1 VHAEKAFRAC
11 GMVPTE
17 SSQTARLTS
26 DMAAIGMNF
35 IADKGH
41 TPSVSEPNIEDTLLF
56 ASIEGMENRDL
67 RVLAVLVTW
76 FRIHAAWVNADRLTR
91 LIEMQK
97 SPRLRAFW
105 SALAGIHEKD
115 RRFARLVKLY
125 TGPRHDLADT
135 GSDFQIK
142 RHGEDQR
149 FQDSPIRAASNLLR
163 DRDADVLAPA
173 DLARRHLAYRWRIIM
188 GPGYRAD
195 MWAALEK
202 DSSLSPAALAKKTY
216 GSFATA
222 WRVRRDFDLAAVTQA
237 RPVRSTRK

>member
-1 VHAEKAFRAC
+1 MAFSRNMMPAELKR
-11 GMVPTE
+11 
-17 SSQTARLTS
+17 TAILTS

-35 IADKGH
+35 TSHKGYEH
-41 TPSVSEPNIEDTLLF
+41 SPSEPNIEDTLLF
-56 ASIEGMENRDL
+56 ASIEGMESRNL

-115 RRFARLVKLY
+115 RRFARLVKSY
-125 TGPRHDLADT
+125 TGPRYDLAET
-135 GSDFQIK
+135 GTDFQIE
-142 RHGEDQR
+142 RHGEDKR
-149 FQDSPIRAASNLLR
+149 FQGSPLRVASNLLR
-163 DRDADVLAPA
+163 DRGADVSAPE
-173 DLARRHLAYRWRIIM
+173 DLAQRHFAYRWRIII

-202 DSSLSPAALAKKTY
+202 DGSLTAAELAKKTY

-222 WRVRRDFDLAAVTQA
+222 WRVRRDFDLVTVTRA
-237 RPVRSTRK
+237 RPVQSTRK